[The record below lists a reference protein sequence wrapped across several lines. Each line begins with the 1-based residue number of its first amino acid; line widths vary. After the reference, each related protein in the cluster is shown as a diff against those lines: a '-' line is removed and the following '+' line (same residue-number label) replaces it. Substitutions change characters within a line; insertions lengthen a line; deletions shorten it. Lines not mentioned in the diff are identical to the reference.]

1 MKHHKTAWMLA
12 LSFALPVCLTA
23 CHRPNPETP
32 TTDPVTASG
41 QSAPQL
47 SAPAATSPETPDP
60 TIPTVPAD
68 FAVRREA
75 EDITLHPFTQ
85 EEFAAALGAVQK
97 NQEETAKEAGVL
109 TYQVERIAYDPILT
123 DVHIRQKMAGAPV
136 EGWTEEDYY
145 QRQISFAVTY
155 SATYDHTK
163 SPVQD
168 TKHQVISVSLS
179 RADSQ
184 APWEF
189 LSSGVPVEEYS
200 PCALSAGELAE
211 IPEPGGRVLAGYELR
226 GQGYWFYLC
235 DEGTGEIRLRSR
247 AGSLR
252 PEDPSLAVW
261 DESTHQQGAP
271 ITPQPGDTQHT
282 WDASRAEDYPAD
294 SDCSDLELL
303 EKWMAVEGLTMA
315 DLDKRAC
322 RQLVLV
328 VAREADGV
336 QTDTVCYQKQ
346 ADGSWTAVDG
356 LRRMQGW
363 TGGNGILHGR
373 QRNSDTSPA
382 GLWSLGLAFG
392 NAPRP
397 AGLKMP
403 WRDITPHSDW
413 VCDAD
418 SIYYNTWQ
426 ERDDPN
432 LLETWSDDVEHLEEY
447 VNSYAYAC
455 VVRFN
460 TPPYT
465 VPERGCAIFLHC
477 SKGPTAGCIGLPEA
491 DMVRTLLWMDPE
503 QSPHILITGHQR
515 EKPGQMK

>member
-1 MKHHKTAWMLA
+1 MRKRWMTMARL
-12 LSFALPVCLTA
+12 LVCALPFCLAACGQEPTA
-23 CHRPNPETP
+23 PPPENCTQPET
-32 TTDPVTASG
+32 TG
-41 QSAPQL
+41 
-47 SAPAATSPETPDP
+47 PARLDEPDF
-60 TIPTVPAD
+60 V
-68 FAVRREA
+68 VRREA
-75 EDITLHPFTQ
+75 EEITLYPFTR
-85 EEFAAALGAVQK
+85 EEFAAAVEAVRSNQK
-97 NQEETAKEAGVL
+97 DAASEAGVC
-109 TYQVERIAYDPILT
+109 TYQVERIAYDPVLT
-123 DVHIRQKMAGAPV
+123 DVHIRQKMADAPV

-168 TKHQVISVSLS
+168 TKHHVISVSLR
-179 RADSQ
+179 RANAQ
-184 APWEF
+184 ASWEF

-200 PCALSAGELAE
+200 PCAMSAGELAK
-211 IPEPGGRVLAGYELR
+211 IPDPGGRVLAGYELS
-226 GQGYWFYLC
+226 GQGYWFYRCDDRTGKVGLC
-235 DEGTGEIRLRSR
+235 SR
-247 AGSLR
+247 AGSLQ
-252 PEDPSLAVW
+252 PAQPLAIW
-261 DESTHQQGAP
+261 DESAYQARPP

-282 WDASRAEDYPAD
+282 WDASRADAYPAD

-315 DLDKRAC
+315 DLDERGC
-322 RQLVLV
+322 RQLVV
-328 VAREADGV
+328 AIARETDGV
-336 QTDTVCYQKQ
+336 QTDTICYQKQ
-346 ADGSWTAVDG
+346 ADGSWAAVEG
-356 LRRMQGW
+356 LSRMQGW

-373 QRNSDTSPA
+373 QRDSNTSPA

-392 NAPRP
+392 NAQKP

-403 WRDITPHSDW
+403 WRDITPQTDW

-432 LLETWSDDVEHLEEY
+432 LLEGWNDDVEHLEDY
-447 VNSYAYAC
+447 INSYAYAC
-455 VVRFN
+455 VIRFN

-465 VPERGCAIFLHC
+465 VPERGCAIFFHC

-503 QSPHILITGHQR
+503 QNPHILITGHQR
-515 EKPGQMK
+515 EEPGQVK